1 MSPNPTDLTF
11 YYAVWQKKCWKCKRD
26 ITVAINVEG
35 WSFVPGGVGE
45 LWRQEMPD
53 WLLKYL
59 RSLGANIHYRK
70 TSMVKEGYYAN
81 VCPYCNAVQ
90 GDWFLNEELINY
102 LYEEKPQNFKIV
114 EIRKEGIVRQFN
126 SVREADAY
134 YNRAK

>member
-1 MSPNPTDLTF
+1 
-11 YYAVWQKKCWKCKRD
+11 
-26 ITVAINVEG
+26 
-35 WSFVPGGVGE
+35 
-45 LWRQEMPD
+45 
-53 WLLKYL
+53 
-59 RSLGANIHYRK
+59 
-70 TSMVKEGYYAN
+70 MVKEGYYAN